1 MCADSGARRRRR
13 PRLNGR
19 SPRAD
24 QGGQALIEA
33 FVGLIALVPL
43 LIATLWLGKVLSM
56 RQAAIEGSRLLAFEC
71 TVRAAD
77 CAEPSGQSRLAD
89 EVRRRIFSRVDAPIL
104 SRETL
109 PDQPPATERNPL
121 WVDAAGRPLLA
132 RFSDV
137 GVRLTTQSF
146 DAGLA
151 VATSRESALIG
162 NALNLLSNL
171 AGPARFG
178 LGITDGLYVAT
189 VQAQSVPQAG
199 LRLPLPGL
207 QFQARTAIL
216 TDAWTATG
224 PYGSEA
230 SSVQS
235 RVDHGARIQGAY
247 ETSLDLRYLP
257 VRGFIALM
265 DLVGLEP
272 TGGAFRYH
280 QSDVDTVPPDRIGG
294 QP

>member
-1 MCADSGARRRRR
+1 MFTSRRGQ
-13 PRLNGR
+13 GR
-19 SPRAD
+19 GPAPLRAS

-33 FVGLIALVPL
+33 FVGLLALVPL
-43 LIATLWLGKVLSM
+43 LLAIVWLGKMLAL
-56 RQAAIEGSRLLAFEC
+56 RQSTIDASRLLAFEC
-71 TVRAAD
+71 TVRMSACAD
-77 CAEPSGQSRLAD
+77 SAQHGRLAD
-89 EVRRRIFSRVDAPIL
+89 EVRRRVFSRVDAPIRSDEVL
-104 SRETL
+104 ADV
-109 PDQPPATERNPL
+109 PDASERNPL

-132 RFSDV
+132 RFGEV
-137 GVRLTTQSF
+137 GLGLATQSF

-178 LGITDGLYVAT
+178 LGITEGLYVAT
-189 VQAQSVPQAG
+189 VQTQTVPVAG
-199 LRLPLPGL
+199 LRMPLPGL

-216 TDAWTATG
+216 TDPWTATG

-235 RVDHGARIQGAY
+235 RVDQGARINALY
-247 ETSLDLRYLP
+247 EASLVARYLP
-257 VRGFIALM
+257 VRGFISLM
-265 DLVGLEP
+265 DGVGLEP
-272 TGGAFRYH
+272 MGGAFRFH
-280 QSDVDTVPPDRIGG
+280 QSDVDVVPPDRIGG

>member
-1 MCADSGARRRRR
+1 
-13 PRLNGR
+13 
-19 SPRAD
+19 
-24 QGGQALIEA
+24 LIEA
-33 FVGLIALVPL
+33 FVGLLALVPL
-43 LIATLWLGKVLSM
+43 VVATLWLGKVLSM
-56 RQAAIEGSRLLAFEC
+56 RQATIEASRLLAFEC
-71 TVRAAD
+71 TVRPAD
-77 CAEPSGQSRLAD
+77 CSDPSGQAQLAD
-89 EVRRRIFSRVDAPIL
+89 EVRRRVFSRVDAPIRSL
-104 SRETL
+104 DVLADS
-109 PDQPPATERNPL
+109 PSAAERNPL
-121 WVDAAGRPLLA
+121 WVDAAGRPLLE

-137 GVRLTTQSF
+137 GLNVATQSF

-178 LGITDGLYVAT
+178 LGITDGLFVAT
-189 VQAQSVPQAG
+189 VQMRSVPQAG
-199 LRLPLPGL
+199 LRMPLPGL

-235 RVDHGARIQGAY
+235 RVDAGARIQAVY
-247 ETSLDLRYLP
+247 ETSLDARYLP
-257 VRGFIALM
+257 VRGFIGLM
-265 DLVGLEP
+265 DAIGLEP
-272 TGGAFRYH
+272 AGGAFRYH